1 MEPTRV
7 RLISRPAQGGW
18 VRYVLTTCRPAGL
31 LRNNLIATATIQAA
45 YVRNISRGGQPSEG
59 VTVATKTAQI
69 TNPMEGKS
77 PVTISGIRLP
87 GDPTVRD
94 KLMLIIKAATG
105 NKRNAE
111 VPAMTWTPPTT

>member
-1 MEPTRV
+1 MATSSPAC
-7 RLISRPAQGGW
+7 RLAE
-18 VRYVLTTCRPAGL
+18 L
-31 LRNNLIATATIQAA
+31 LCHKLIATATIQAA

-77 PVTISGIRLP
+77 PVTISCIRLAAHP
-87 GDPTVRD
+87 AVRD

-111 VPAMTWTPPTT
+111 VPAMTWTPPTTLSSVIGVVTGSATQS